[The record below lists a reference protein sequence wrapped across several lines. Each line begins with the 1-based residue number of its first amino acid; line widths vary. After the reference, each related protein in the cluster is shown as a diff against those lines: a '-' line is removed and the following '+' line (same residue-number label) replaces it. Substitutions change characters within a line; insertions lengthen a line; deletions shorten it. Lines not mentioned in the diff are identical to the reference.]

1 VEADA
6 VIDVS
11 PRLLG
16 LGYSVT
22 KSDAQTWGAS
32 FDYRPYDVVAFPC
45 KFADPAS
52 PPRFLAAF
60 DDGTVGVVFFRG
72 HEANLT
78 ANAARCVAVSPART
92 AT

>member
-1 VEADA
+1 M
-6 VIDVS
+6 
-11 PRLLG
+11 LG

-32 FDYRPYDVVAFPC
+32 SDYRPYDVVAFQY

-52 PPRFLAAF
+52 LPRFLAAV
-60 DDGTVGVVFFRG
+60 DDGTAGVVFFRG
-72 HEANLT
+72 HEADLT
-78 ANAARCVAVSPART
+78 ANAARCVAVSPAQT